1 MIISKTPLRISFTGG
16 GTDISSFYETYGGA
30 VVSTTIN
37 KYIYVMVKARFDR
50 KIRVVGTSLQEADNA
65 EEVGHDL
72 VREALKMTG
81 IQNGVEIIIVADIP
95 SGGTGL
101 GSSSSLTVGLLHAL
115 YAYRGQT
122 VSPMRLA
129 EQACAIEIQAL
140 RQPIGKQDQYAA
152 ALGGLRHY
160 RFAADGNVH
169 TERIQLN
176 EQQRGDLQSKLLL
189 FYTGVARSASAI
201 LNKQMEMKE
210 RNAGMLLQIK
220 KHCADLKG
228 ELEQGNL
235 AFMGTVLH
243 AGWELKRK
251 LANGI
256 TNERIDDWYE
266 TAMRVGAT
274 GGKVAGAGGGGF
286 LLFYADEEIHP
297 ALREALPLQEMAFAL
312 DDEGTRIMVHN
323 D

>member
-16 GTDISSFYETYGGA
+16 GTDISSFYGTYGGA
-30 VVSTTIN
+30 VISTAIN
-37 KYIYVMVKARFDR
+37 KYIYVMVKERLDK
-50 KIRVVGTSLQEADNA
+50 KIRVVGTSLQEADRV
-65 EEVGHDL
+65 EEIEHDL

-81 IQNGVEIIIVADIP
+81 IRHGVEIIIWADIP

-115 YAYRGQT
+115 YAYQDLV
-122 VSPMRLA
+122 VSPMVLA
-129 EQACAIEIQAL
+129 EQACNIEIDVLQ
-140 RQPIGKQDQYAA
+140 QPIGKQDQYAA

-160 RFAADGNVH
+160 TFAADGDVY

-176 EQQRGDLQSKLLL
+176 EEQRMNLESNLLL
-189 FYTGVARSASAI
+189 FYTGVTRSASAI
-201 LNKQMEMKE
+201 LNNQMEKKE
-210 RNAGMLLQIK
+210 RNASMLLQIK
-220 KHCADLKG
+220 EQCVDLKG

-235 AFMGTVLH
+235 AFMGTVMH

-256 TNERIDDWYE
+256 TSERIDGWYE
-266 TAMRVGAT
+266 TAMRAGAA

-286 LLFYADEEIHP
+286 LLFYADGETHP
-297 ALREALPLQEMAFAL
+297 ALRQALPLQEMAFAF
-312 DDEGTRIMVHN
+312 DDCGTRIIVHN